1 MALQVN
7 FDNGKIN
14 IFIIISIMAKEI
26 MPFFHYRMDILAHTL
41 WAAAGAR
48 GLNAKTKKRMFNVGW
63 TAFFGVFPD
72 LFAFG
77 IPILISTPSMIRDGF
92 RITAHVHHELSPIL
106 YQYSHSIVIWAIVFI
121 VVWIIFKRP
130 ALFLLGWVLHILIDI
145 PSHAGNFY
153 PTPFLFPISDWK
165 FLHGISW
172 ANKWYMI
179 INYSLLLFVY
189 LYLLI
194 RDYNY
199 RKKMK
204 EARDYLDNK

>member
-1 MALQVN
+1 
-7 FDNGKIN
+7 
-14 IFIIISIMAKEI
+14 
-26 MPFFHYRMDILAHTL
+26 MDIFAHTL

-48 GLNAKTKKRMFNVGW
+48 GINSKKKKRLFNVGW

-77 IPILISTPSMIRDGF
+77 IPMILAIPEIIEKGF
-92 RITAHVHHELSPIL
+92 SIFRHSHAGLPATL
-106 YQYSHSIVIWAIVFI
+106 YQYSHSLVIWAVVFI
-121 VVWIIFKRP
+121 LVWVFLKRP
-130 ALFLLGWVLHILIDI
+130 AYFLFGWALHILIDI

-179 INYSLLLFVY
+179 INYSLLLIVY
-189 LYLLI
+189 GYLLVHDFKA
-194 RDYNY
+194 R
-199 RKKMK
+199 RKAK
-204 EARDYLDNK
+204 EARDYLDSK